1 MFAIGKFTGHLVLRE
16 FVCLVN
22 EVCRR
27 QIRRPEGLALTQ
39 IIFNFKDFCVLP
51 AIHGVM
57 DVTQT
62 RLHKFR
68 GPFADEY
75 YAYKS

>member
-16 FVCLVN
+16 FFCLVN
-22 EVCRR
+22 EVCMR

-39 IIFNFKDFCVLP
+39 KLFNFKDFCGLP
-51 AIHGVM
+51 AIHGAM
-57 DVTQT
+57 DVTQIH
-62 RLHKFR
+62 LHKPH